1 MPGWLKAG
9 LIGAAALVLLNLIG
23 LIPFLGCVTLPL
35 TIVVYAVV
43 GGMAASYMPPVRT
56 AGQGAGQGALAALV
70 AALIGGFVGLIIAV
84 IQASLGDTAQILSQL
99 PPEALQ
105 AVKDAGIPPDLLA
118 GLGGASICG
127 SVCCGIGMLI
137 AAILGAVGGGIFAA
151 AKPD

>member
-9 LIGAAALVLLNLIG
+9 LIGAAVLVLLNLIG
-23 LIPFLGCVTLPL
+23 LIPLLGCITLPL
-35 TIVVYAVV
+35 TVLTYGVI
-43 GGMAASYMPPVRT
+43 GGLAASYLPPVRA

-70 AALIGGFVGLIIAV
+70 AALVGGIVGLIIAV

-105 AVKDAGIPPDLLA
+105 AIENSGIPPRFLA
-118 GLGGASICG
+118 GIGGASICG
-127 SVCCGIGMLI
+127 SVCCGVGMLI
-137 AAILGAVGGGIFAA
+137 AAALGAIGGAIFAA